1 MKARWLQTL
10 VAFCLPPLVGAGVC
24 VALIGMLKQ
33 NELFRSPV
41 KLPSAETAEV
51 VKKPLNPIGG
61 ELRPAKSVEAS
72 FPPVASIKPAR
83 PLEIN
88 SLKKHE
94 AVPPPSMPATDAPK
108 TSGAP
113 RPAEDR
119 PALPPTTAKPSFS
132 RASSLPF
139 EPKKWRPVLDPVSEY
154 WSTLWPR
161 TDALPAVFQAV
172 LLQDAEQVARLVSMG
187 MNPSEKTQFGDSPLC
202 AAVRS
207 GQAEMVR
214 VLALC
219 GVDLNES
226 GRENQAPIL
235 VASLRRNTPVLAAL
249 TSLGVDPNTRFKS
262 PVSKELIDRCTIKDL
277 RNAMESDRG
286 VTPLIC
292 CSARGDVEGAVTLMK
307 AGAKPGTCT
316 SRYHRYPINFA
327 ATQGYLFLMRVLLG
341 RDPDAEPDTLV
352 TVDLSS
358 QRAWV
363 TKDGKVIASTTVSTG
378 REGYRT
384 PAGRYVITDK
394 HRSHTSTLYH
404 CAMPWFMRLNC
415 SAIGLHS
422 GYVTGRP
429 ASHGCIRLP
438 YDKAKLFF
446 SLTGVGDEVQIV
458 H

>member
-24 VALIGMLKQ
+24 AALIGMLKQ
-33 NELFRSPV
+33 NELFTYPV
-41 KLPSAETAEV
+41 NLPTVDVAPTA
-51 VKKPLNPIGG
+51 KKPLNPVGG
-61 ELRPAKSVEAS
+61 ELRPAKSVEAG
-72 FPPVASIKPAR
+72 FPSVASIKPTQ
-83 PLEIN
+83 PLEVN
-88 SLKKHE
+88 SLKKLE
-94 AVPPPSMPATDAPK
+94 AVPPPAMPSTSGPKAPEAPK
-108 TSGAP
+108 AL
-113 RPAEDR
+113 EDKVI
-119 PALPPTTAKPSFS
+119 PAKPVFAK
-132 RASSLPF
+132 ASSIPDV
-139 EPKKWRPVLDPVSEY
+139 PKKWRPILDPVSEF

-172 LLQDAEQVARLVSMG
+172 LLRDAEHVAKLVAMG
-187 MNPSEKTQFGDSPLC
+187 FNPSERTQFGDTPLC

-207 GQAEMVR
+207 GQADMVQ
-214 VLALC
+214 VLAMC
-219 GVDLNES
+219 GVDLNEP

-235 VASLRRNTPVLAAL
+235 VASMRRNTPVLAAL

-262 PVSKELIDRCTIKDL
+262 PIAKELIDRCTIKDL

-292 CSARGDVEGAVTLMK
+292 CASRGDVEGAVALMK
-307 AGAKPGTCT
+307 AGAKPGMCT

-363 TKDGKVIASTTVSTG
+363 TKNGKVIASTSVSTG

-404 CAMPWFMRLNC
+404 VAMPWFMRLNC

-446 SLTGVGDEVQIV
+446 SLTGVGDEVEIV

>member
-1 MKARWLQTL
+1 MKAHWFQTL
-10 VAFCLPPLVGAGVC
+10 SAFCLPPLVGAGVC

-33 NELFRSPV
+33 NELFSSPV
-41 KLPSAETAEV
+41 NLPTAEV
-51 VKKPLNPIGG
+51 APVAKKPLNPVGA
-61 ELRPAKSVEAS
+61 ELRPAKSVEGN
-72 FPPVASIKPAR
+72 FPPVASIKPTQ
-83 PLEIN
+83 PVEID
-88 SLKKHE
+88 SIKKLQG
-94 AVPPPSMPATDAPK
+94 VPPPVMPSASTPKAPEAAK
-108 TSGAP
+108 AAENKPAP
-113 RPAEDR
+113 AVVAVKPV
-119 PALPPTTAKPSFS
+119 LAK
-132 RASSLPF
+132 ASSIPY
-139 EPKKWRPVLDPVSEY
+139 EPKKWRPILDPISEF

-161 TDALPAVFQAV
+161 TDALPTIFQAV
-172 LLQDAEQVARLVSMG
+172 LLRDAEHVAHLVAMG
-187 MNPSEKTQFGDSPLC
+187 FDPSEKTQFGDTALC

-207 GQAEMVR
+207 SQADMVE
-214 VLALC
+214 VLAMC
-219 GVDLNES
+219 GVDLNEP

-235 VASLRRNTPVLAAL
+235 VASMRRNTAVLAAL

-262 PVSKELIDRCTIKDL
+262 PIAKELIDRCTIKDL

-292 CSARGDVEGAVTLMK
+292 CSARGDVEGAVALMK
-307 AGAKPGTCT
+307 AGAKAGMST

-363 TKDGKVIASTTVSTG
+363 TKNGKVIASTSVSTG

-438 YDKAKLFF
+438 YDQAKLFF

>member
-33 NELFRSPV
+33 NELFSSPV
-41 KLPSAETAEV
+41 KLPVADVSAV
-51 VKKPLNPIGG
+51 SQKPLNPIAG
-61 ELRPAKSVEAS
+61 ERRPAKSVEAN
-72 FPPVASIKPAR
+72 FPPVASVKPSQQVD
-83 PLEIN
+83 IN
-88 SLKKHE
+88 ALKNRE
-94 AVPPPSMPATDAPK
+94 GVVPPASAPK
-108 TSGAP
+108 TAEAP
-113 RPAEDR
+113 KALED
-119 PALPPTTAKPSFS
+119 KPSVPIVPLKPAFAK
-132 RASSLPF
+132 ASSIPF
-139 EPKKWRPVLDPVSEY
+139 EPRKWRPILDPVSDF

-172 LLQDAEQVARLVSMG
+172 LLRDADQVARLVSMG
-187 MNPSEKTQFGDSPLC
+187 FNPSEKTQFGDTPLC
-202 AAVRS
+202 AAVRT
-207 GQAEMVR
+207 GQADMVQ
-214 VLALC
+214 VLAMC
-219 GVDLNES
+219 GVDLNEP

-262 PVSKELIDRCTIKDL
+262 PITKELIDRCTIKDL

-292 CSARGDVEGAVTLMK
+292 CAARGDVEGAVALMK
-307 AGAKPGTCT
+307 AGAKPGMCT

-363 TKDGKVIASTTVSTG
+363 TKNGKVIASTSVSTG

-438 YDKAKLFF
+438 YDQAKLFF

>member
-24 VALIGMLKQ
+24 AALIGMLKQ
-33 NELFRSPV
+33 NELFTYPV
-41 KLPSAETAEV
+41 NLPTVDVAPTA
-51 VKKPLNPIGG
+51 KKPLNPVGG
-61 ELRPAKSVEAS
+61 ELRPAKSVEAG
-72 FPPVASIKPAR
+72 FPPVASIKPTQ
-83 PLEIN
+83 PLEVH
-88 SLKKHE
+88 SLKKLE
-94 AVPPPSMPATDAPK
+94 AVPPPAMPSTSGPKAAEAPK
-108 TSGAP
+108 AL
-113 RPAEDR
+113 EDKVI
-119 PALPPTTAKPSFS
+119 PAKPVFAK
-132 RASSLPF
+132 ASSIPDV
-139 EPKKWRPVLDPVSEY
+139 PKKWRPILDPVSEF

-172 LLQDAEQVARLVSMG
+172 LLRDAEHVAKLVAMG
-187 MNPSEKTQFGDSPLC
+187 FNPSERTQFGDTPLC

-207 GQAEMVR
+207 GQADMVQ
-214 VLALC
+214 VLAMC
-219 GVDLNES
+219 GVDLNEP

-235 VASLRRNTPVLAAL
+235 VASMRRNTPVLAAL

-262 PVSKELIDRCTIKDL
+262 PIAKELIDRCTIKDL

-292 CSARGDVEGAVTLMK
+292 CASRGDVEGAVALMK
-307 AGAKPGTCT
+307 AGAKPGMCT

-363 TKDGKVIASTTVSTG
+363 TKNGKVIASTSVSTG

-404 CAMPWFMRLNC
+404 VAMPWFMRLNC

-446 SLTGVGDEVQIV
+446 SLTGVGDEVEIV

>member
-33 NELFRSPV
+33 NELFSSPV
-41 KLPSAETAEV
+41 KLPTAEAGV
-51 VKKPLNPIGG
+51 LAQRTLHSTGG
-61 ELRPAKSVEAS
+61 ELRPAKAVDAS
-72 FPPVASIKPAR
+72 FPPVASIKPLQPA
-83 PLEIN
+83 EIN
-88 SLKKHE
+88 SLKKLE
-94 AVPPPSMPATDAPK
+94 AVPPPGMPSANKPKAAGVPNEVEGEPAPAVVVK
-108 TSGAP
+108 S
-113 RPAEDR
+113 
-119 PALPPTTAKPSFS
+119 ALPK
-132 RASSLPF
+132 ASSVPY
-139 EPKKWRPVLDPVSEY
+139 EPKKWRPILDPISEV

-172 LLQDAEQVARLVSMG
+172 LLHDAEHVARLVAMG
-187 MNPSEKTQFGDSPLC
+187 LNPSEKTQFGDTPLC
-202 AAVRS
+202 AAVRT
-207 GQAEMVR
+207 GQAEMVP
-214 VLALC
+214 VLAMC
-219 GVDLNES
+219 GVDLNEP

-235 VASLRRNTPVLAAL
+235 VASMRRNTPVLAAL
-249 TSLGVDPNTRFKS
+249 TNLGVDPNTRFKS
-262 PVSKELIDRCTIKDL
+262 PISKELIERCTIKDL

-292 CSARGDVEGAVTLMK
+292 CASRGDVEGAVTLMK
-307 AGAKPGTCT
+307 AGAKPGMCT

-363 TKDGKVIASTTVSTG
+363 TKNGKVIASTSVSTG

-404 CAMPWFMRLNC
+404 VAMPWFMRLNC

>member
-1 MKARWLQTL
+1 MKAHWFQALS
-10 VAFCLPPLVGAGVC
+10 AFCLPPLIGAGVFA
-24 VALIGMLKQ
+24 ALIGMLKQ
-33 NELFRSPV
+33 TELFSFPV
-41 KLPSAETAEV
+41 NLSTADV
-51 VKKPLNPIGG
+51 ALVAKKPVNTIGA
-61 ELRPAKSVEAS
+61 ELRSAKSVEAN
-72 FPPVASIKPAR
+72 FPPVASIKPTQ
-83 PLEIN
+83 PVEID
-88 SLKKHE
+88 SLKKLQD
-94 AVPPPSMPATDAPK
+94 VPPPVMTFAS
-108 TSGAP
+108 TSKSA
-113 RPAEDR
+113 
-119 PALPPTTAKPSFS
+119 AKPQALEDQAAPAVVPTKPAFAK
-132 RASSLPF
+132 ASTIPY
-139 EPKKWRPVLDPVSEY
+139 EPKKWRPILDPISEV
-154 WSTLWPR
+154 WSTLWPS
-161 TDALPAVFQAV
+161 TDALPSVFQAV
-172 LLQDAEQVARLVSMG
+172 ILRDAERVAHLVAMG
-187 MNPSEKTQFGDSPLC
+187 FNPSEKTQFGDTPLC

-207 GQAEMVR
+207 GQADMVT
-214 VLALC
+214 VLAMC
-219 GVDLNES
+219 GVDLNEP

-235 VASLRRNTPVLAAL
+235 VASLRRNTPVIAAL

-262 PVSKELIDRCTIKDL
+262 PIAKELIDRCTIKDL

-292 CSARGDVEGAVTLMK
+292 CSARGDVEGAVALMK
-307 AGAKPGTCT
+307 AGAKPGMST

-363 TKDGKVIASTTVSTG
+363 TKNGKVIASTSVSTG

-384 PAGRYVITDK
+384 PSGRYVITDK

-422 GYVTGRP
+422 GYVTGSP

-438 YDKAKLFF
+438 YDQAKLFF